1 MSSSGPNCR
10 DCALRL
16 LTRREHSRLELHSKL
31 IARGFASAQIDGL
44 LDQLQTE
51 GLQSDER
58 FTEVYVRS
66 RMQRGFGPLRIR
78 EELRKKG
85 VVGDLISA
93 YLNAQSVDWVE
104 RARTQYH
111 KRFGDQP
118 ANDYQERVKRARFL
132 QGRGFS
138 KEAIFK
144 VLPSP
149 DNS

>member
-1 MSSSGPNCR
+1 MSSSGANCR
-10 DCALRL
+10 DSALRL
-16 LTRREHSRLELHSKL
+16 LTHREHSRLELRSKL
-31 IARGFASAQIDGL
+31 IARGFASAQVDGL
-44 LDQLQTE
+44 LNQLQTE
-51 GLQSDER
+51 GLQSDRR

-66 RMQRGFGPLRIR
+66 RMQRGFGPLHIQG
-78 EELRKKG
+78 ELRVKG
-85 VVGDLISA
+85 IVDDMIST
-93 YLNAQSVDWVE
+93 YLDAQSVDWVE